1 LFIKVKQSQDWSDV
15 ASSIMKPLVAVAAP
29 AAATQ
34 RITTAATTAT
44 NEDEVD
50 AELEML
56 KRAMLACKAR
66 EEAAH
71 ALILLRRRTSSV
83 DEASHLDP
91 HSGSDGCCCYIP
103 LRSSD
108 TKGFASNHDS
118 SQCRCECTMREG
130 EASTVRGATLLLNA
144 RGQVCVVYFSY
155 SI

>member
-1 LFIKVKQSQDWSDV
+1 
-15 ASSIMKPLVAVAAP
+15 MKPLVAVAAP

-71 ALILLRRRTSSV
+71 AFLLLRRTSSSV
-83 DEASHLDP
+83 DAASHLDP
-91 HSGSDGCCCYIP
+91 NSGSDGCCCYIP
-103 LRSSD
+103 LSRID
-108 TKGFASNHDS
+108 TKGFHSNHDS

-130 EASTVRGATLLLNA
+130 EAATVRGATLLLNA